1 MLYYDQLGD
10 KHRGEVEAL
19 FGAVGNPRL
28 FGYELG
34 RSGAVISR
42 RPLPATT
49 AATVNHDLEYLLV
62 HLSSGEYMESGRS
75 AEGRLADYTTT
86 ADHGRAFVA
95 PGYAL
100 AAVRWERD
108 FRTVPVGD
116 WGERAAV
123 EEAEARHLADL
134 ADRRDRRDRLNVSLV
149 PRPAELLLEEARGM
163 SLTVCEGDSKEVVV
177 AAILFATFGYV
188 ELPGDDDVRELYGGS
203 YTVEDV
209 LHDTDFGEQQRAAE
223 IVLGRFL
230 PSTPFVSAWGY
241 LPDFVRYAALE
252 YDRAFRSAHM
262 ID

>member
-1 MLYYDQLGD
+1 MLYYSQLGD
-10 KHRGEVEAL
+10 KHRGEVAAL
-19 FGAVGNPRL
+19 FGGVGNPRL

-34 RSGAVISR
+34 RSGAVLCR
-42 RPLPATT
+42 RPLPFT
-49 AATVNHDLEYLLV
+49 APATVNHDLEYLLV
-62 HLSSGEYMESGRS
+62 HLSTGEYLERARA

-86 ADHGRAFVA
+86 ADPALAFVA

-108 FRTVPVGD
+108 FRAVPVGD
-116 WGERAAV
+116 WGERAVV

-134 ADRRDRRDRLNVSLV
+134 ADRSDRRDRLNVTLA

-163 SLTVCEGDSKEVVV
+163 LLTVCDGDSKETVV
-177 AAILFATFGYV
+177 AAILFTTFGYV
-188 ELPGDDDVRELYGGS
+188 ELPGNEDVCELYGGS

-209 LHDTDFGEQQRAAE
+209 LHDTDFGAQQRAAE

-241 LPDFVRYAALE
+241 LPDFVRHAALE